1 MNSCAILAGVFITLG
16 WFTKSIRSNG
26 NIFYRYVQIYQ
37 IEKKSH
43 ARLNPMC

>member
-16 WFTKSIRSNG
+16 WFTKSIRSPG

-37 IEKKSH
+37 IEIKSH